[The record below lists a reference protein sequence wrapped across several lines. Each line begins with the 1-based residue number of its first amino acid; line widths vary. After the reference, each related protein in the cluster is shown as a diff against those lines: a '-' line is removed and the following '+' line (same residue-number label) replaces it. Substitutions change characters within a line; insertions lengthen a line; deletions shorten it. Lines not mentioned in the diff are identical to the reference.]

1 MKLFLFF
8 QPFSDDN
15 NFLENKCEFQ
25 EGIIKKI
32 YDLKQNKITGHVFFT
47 EKVRFTLIY
56 FHEALKNL
64 KNLQT
69 LLHLRMLFLGIEDW
83 NYFSQ
88 LEVEILEVIDHPF
101 VKMLKVAEFHLFND
115 SLSRGFVSER
125 KKLFLAILGKNSP
138 NLKSSRE
145 LKIKTFLETI
155 LTK

>member
-1 MKLFLFF
+1 
-8 QPFSDDN
+8 
-15 NFLENKCEFQ
+15 
-25 EGIIKKI
+25 
-32 YDLKQNKITGHVFFT
+32 
-47 EKVRFTLIY
+47 
-56 FHEALKNL
+56 
-64 KNLQT
+64 
-69 LLHLRMLFLGIEDW
+69 MLFLGIEDW

-155 LTK
+155 LKK